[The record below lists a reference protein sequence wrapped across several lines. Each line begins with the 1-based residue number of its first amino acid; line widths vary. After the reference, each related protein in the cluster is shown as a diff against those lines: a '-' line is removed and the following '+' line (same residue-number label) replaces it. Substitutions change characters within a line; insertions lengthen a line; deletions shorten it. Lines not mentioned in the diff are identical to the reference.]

1 LLKLIMDKNIPK
13 ISLNKLLNNDNDSIS
28 LLSNALSNHGFFVIT
43 NHGISHE
50 LFNLA
55 YEYSEK
61 FFNLSDEIKNSY
73 SFRESAGARGYTPFG
88 KETALGETV
97 PDLKE
102 FWHHGPI
109 IDESFDSRIMENI
122 TVNEIKNFNNVFD
135 TLFGEMNNLGMK
147 LLSSIALTLELS
159 EDFFNKSTEKGNS
172 LLRLIHY
179 PPSNNSNMYRAR
191 EHADINLIT
200 LLIGANEP
208 GLEVK
213 DKSDNWIPVSSSY
226 EDIVCN
232 IGDMMQLVTDKRLKS
247 TPHRVVKY
255 KTDEMKSRYSIP
267 FFMHPSPDTV
277 LKSVFNDGD
286 EGVLAHDFLD
296 ERLKAIKLY

>member
-1 LLKLIMDKNIPK
+1 MDNQIPKLSLDSLLK
-13 ISLNKLLNNDNDSIS
+13 NNDQS
-28 LLSNALSNHGFFVIT
+28 LEMLSNALSNHGFFIIT
-43 NHGISHE
+43 DHKIPHS
-50 LFNLA
+50 LFNKA

-61 FFNLSDEIKNSY
+61 FFNLDTSVKSKY

-102 FWHHGPI
+102 FWHHGPV
-109 IDESFDSRIMENI
+109 IDDSYDERIMKNI
-122 TVNEIKNFNNVFD
+122 YVNEIDEFNTVFD
-135 TLFGEMNNLGMK
+135 ELFNEMNTLGTQ
-147 LLSSIALTLELS
+147 LLSSISLTLDL
-159 EDFFNKSTEKGNS
+159 DANFFNTSTSKGNS

-179 PPSNNSNMYRAR
+179 PPSNNENIYRAR

-213 DKSDNWIPVSSSY
+213 DKSGNWIPVSSSY
-226 EDIVCN
+226 DDIVCN
-232 IGDMMQLVTDKRLKS
+232 IGDMMQLITDKKLKS
-247 TPHRVVKY
+247 TPHRVIKY

-267 FFMHPSPDTV
+267 FFMHPSPDTI
-277 LKSVFNDGD
+277 LKSVFNEEDK
-286 EGVLAHDFLD
+286 GVLAHDFLD

>member
-1 LLKLIMDKNIPK
+1 MDNQIPKLSLDSLLK
-13 ISLNKLLNNDNDSIS
+13 NNDQS
-28 LLSNALSNHGFFVIT
+28 LEMLSNALSNHGFFIIT
-43 NHGISHE
+43 DHKIPHS
-50 LFNLA
+50 LFNKA

-61 FFNLSDEIKNSY
+61 FFNLDTSVKSKY

-102 FWHHGPI
+102 FWHHGPV
-109 IDESFDSRIMENI
+109 IDDSYDERIMKNI
-122 TVNEIKNFNNVFD
+122 YVNEIDEFNAVFD
-135 TLFGEMNNLGMK
+135 ELFNEMNSLGAQ
-147 LLSSIALTLELS
+147 LLSSISLTLGL
-159 EDFFNKSTEKGNS
+159 DANFFNTSTSKGNS

-179 PPSNNSNMYRAR
+179 PPSNNENIYRAR

-213 DKSDNWIPVSSSY
+213 DKSGNWIPVSSSY
-226 EDIVCN
+226 DDIVCN
-232 IGDMMQLVTDKRLKS
+232 IGDMMQLITDKKLKS
-247 TPHRVVKY
+247 TPHRVIKY

-267 FFMHPSPDTV
+267 FFMHPSPDTI
-277 LKSVFNDGD
+277 LKSVFNEEDKG
-286 EGVLAHDFLD
+286 GLAHDFLD

>member
-1 LLKLIMDKNIPK
+1 MDDQIPKLSLNNLLKNDDH
-13 ISLNKLLNNDNDSIS
+13 SLD
-28 LLSNALSNHGFFVIT
+28 LLSNALSNHGFFIIT
-43 NHGISHE
+43 DHKIPHS
-50 LFNLA
+50 LFNKA
-55 YEYSEK
+55 YKYSEK
-61 FFNLSDEIKNSY
+61 FFNLDTSVKNEY
-73 SFRESAGARGYTPFG
+73 SFRENAGARGYTPFG

-109 IDESFDSRIMENI
+109 IDDSYDKRIMNNI
-122 TVNEIKNFNNVFD
+122 YVNEIDEFNTVFD
-135 TLFGEMNNLGMK
+135 ELFNEMNTLGAR
-147 LLSSIALTLELS
+147 LLSSISLTLGLDEN
-159 EDFFNKSTEKGNS
+159 FFNTSTSKGNS

-179 PPSNNSNMYRAR
+179 PPSNNENIYRAR

-213 DKSDNWIPVSSSY
+213 DKSGNWIPVSSSY
-226 EDIVCN
+226 DDIVCN
-232 IGDMMQLVTDKRLKS
+232 IGDMMQLITDKRLKS
-247 TPHRVVKY
+247 TPHRVIKY

-267 FFMHPSPDTV
+267 FFMHPSPDTI
-277 LKSVFNDGD
+277 LKSVFNDED
-286 EGVLAHDFLD
+286 KGVLAHDFLD

>member
-1 LLKLIMDKNIPK
+1 MDNQIPKLSLDRLLKNDDE
-13 ISLNKLLNNDNDSIS
+13 SLN

-43 NHGISHE
+43 NHEIPHT
-50 LFNLA
+50 LFNKA
-55 YEYSEK
+55 YKYSEK
-61 FFNLSDEIKNSY
+61 FFNLDTALKNKY
-73 SFRESAGARGYTPFG
+73 SFRENAGARGYTPFG

-102 FWHHGPI
+102 FWHHGPV
-109 IDESFDSRIMENI
+109 IDESYDSRIMKNI
-122 TVNEIKNFNNVFD
+122 YVNEIDEFNIVFD
-135 TLFGEMNNLGMK
+135 ELFNQMNNLGAK
-147 LLSSIALTLELS
+147 LLSSISLTLGLDA
-159 EDFFNKSTEKGNS
+159 DFFNTSTDKGNS

-179 PPSNNSNMYRAR
+179 PPSNNENIYRAR

-213 DKSDNWIPVSSSY
+213 DKSGNWIPVSSSY
-226 EDIVCN
+226 DDIVCN
-232 IGDMMQLVTDKRLKS
+232 IGDMMQLITDKRLKS
-247 TPHRVVKY
+247 TPHRVMKY

-267 FFMHPSPDTV
+267 FFMHPSPDTI
-277 LKSVFNDGD
+277 LKSVFNDED
-286 EGVLAHDFLD
+286 KGVLAHDFLD

>member
-1 LLKLIMDKNIPK
+1 MSDQIPKLSLDKLLKNDAD
-13 ISLNKLLNNDNDSIS
+13 SLN

-43 NHGISHE
+43 DHKISFD
-50 LFNLA
+50 LFNRA

-61 FFNLSDEIKNSY
+61 FFNLNSSTKNLY
-73 SFRESAGARGYTPFG
+73 SFRENAGARGYTPFG
-88 KETALGETV
+88 KETALGETI

-109 IDESFDSRIMENI
+109 IDDSYDKRIMKN
-122 TVNEIKNFNNVFD
+122 VYVSEIDTFNSVFD
-135 TLFGEMNNLGMK
+135 ELFIEMNNLGLK
-147 LLSSIALTLELS
+147 LLSSISLTLGLS
-159 EDFFNKSTEKGNS
+159 SSFFEKSTSKGNS

-179 PPSNNSNMYRAR
+179 PPSNNENIYRAR

-213 DKSDNWIPVSSSY
+213 DKQGNWIPVSSSY

-232 IGDMMQLVTDKRLKS
+232 IGDMMQLITDKKLKS
-247 TPHRVVKY
+247 TPHRVIKY
-255 KTDEMKSRYSIP
+255 KKDETKSRYSIP
-267 FFMHPSPDTV
+267 FFMHPSPDTI
-277 LKSVFNDGD
+277 LKSVFNDD
-286 EGVLAHDFLD
+286 DPGVLAHDFLD

>member
-1 LLKLIMDKNIPK
+1 MDNKIPK
-13 ISLNKLLNNDNDSIS
+13 LSLSKLLLNDKDTTKT
-28 LLSNALSNHGFFVIT
+28 LSNALSNHGFFVIKD
-43 NHGISHE
+43 HDIPHK
-50 LFNLA
+50 LFDKA

-61 FFNLSDEIKNSY
+61 FFNLDTTTKNKY
-73 SFRESAGARGYTPFG
+73 SFRHNAGARGYTPFG

-102 FWHHGPI
+102 FWHHGPVV
-109 IDESFDSRIMENI
+109 DSTYDSRIAKNI
-122 TVNEIKNFNNVFD
+122 QVNEIENFNNIFD
-135 TLFGEMNNLGMK
+135 ELFTQMHSLGLK
-147 LLSSIALTLELS
+147 LLESISLTLDLPES
-159 EDFFNKSTEKGNS
+159 FFYESTMKGNS

-179 PPSNNSNMYRAR
+179 PPSNNENMFRAR

-213 DKSDNWIPVSSSY
+213 DKSGNWIPVTSSY

-232 IGDMMQLVTDKRLKS
+232 IGDMMQLITDKKLKS

-255 KTDEMKSRYSIP
+255 KTDELKSRYSIP
-267 FFMHPSPDTV
+267 FFLHPSPDTN
-277 LKSVFNDGD
+277 LKSIFRDD
-286 EGVLAHDFLD
+286 DQGVLAHDFLD

>member
-1 LLKLIMDKNIPK
+1 MDDQIPKLSLNNLLK
-13 ISLNKLLNNDNDSIS
+13 NDNQSLD
-28 LLSNALSNHGFFVIT
+28 LLSNALSNHGFFIIT
-43 NHGISHE
+43 DHKIPHS
-50 LFNLA
+50 LFNKA

-61 FFNLSDEIKNSY
+61 FFNLDISVKNEY
-73 SFRESAGARGYTPFG
+73 SFRENAGARGYTPFG

-102 FWHHGPI
+102 FWHHGPV
-109 IDESFDSRIMENI
+109 IDDSYDKRIMKNI
-122 TVNEIKNFNNVFD
+122 YVNEIDEFNTVFD
-135 TLFGEMNNLGMK
+135 QLFNEMNTLGAR
-147 LLSSIALTLELS
+147 LLSSISLTLGLDEN
-159 EDFFNKSTEKGNS
+159 FFNSSTSKGNS

-179 PPSNNSNMYRAR
+179 PPSNNENIYRAR

-213 DKSDNWIPVSSSY
+213 DKSGNWIPVSSSY

-232 IGDMMQLVTDKRLKS
+232 IGDMMQLITDKRLKS
-247 TPHRVVKY
+247 TPHRVIKY

-267 FFMHPSPDTV
+267 FFMHPSPDTI
-277 LKSVFNDGD
+277 LKSVFNNED

>member
-1 LLKLIMDKNIPK
+1 MNCEIPK
-13 ISLNKLLNNDNDSIS
+13 LSLDDLVNNDQTSIKLLSS
-28 LLSNALSNHGFFVIT
+28 ALSDHGFFVIT
-43 NHGISHE
+43 DHNISHS
-50 LFNLA
+50 LFDRA
-55 YEYSEK
+55 YEYSKK
-61 FFNLSDEIKNSY
+61 FFDLDLNTKNLY
-73 SFRESAGARGYTPFG
+73 SFRENAGARGYTPFG

-109 IDESFDSRIMENI
+109 IDDSYDERIMKNI
-122 TVNEIKNFNNVFD
+122 YIEEIEGFNTFFD
-135 TLFGEMNNLGMK
+135 DLFYEMHNLGSK
-147 LLSSIALTLELS
+147 LLSSISLTLGLDS
-159 EDFFNKSTEKGNS
+159 NFFDNSTSKGNS

-179 PPSNNSNMYRAR
+179 PPSNNKNMFRAR

-213 DKSDNWIPVSSSY
+213 DKSGSWIPVSSSY

-232 IGDMMQLVTDKRLKS
+232 IGDMMQLITDHKLKS

-255 KTDEMKSRYSIP
+255 KTDEIKSRYSIP
-267 FFMHPSPDTV
+267 FFMHPSPDTI
-277 LKSVFNDGD
+277 LKSVFNDKD
-286 EGVLAHDFLD
+286 SGVLAHDFLD

>member
-1 LLKLIMDKNIPK
+1 MIPK
-13 ISLNKLLNNDNDSIS
+13 ISLKNLINNDE
-28 LLSNALSNHGFFVIT
+28 LTLTALSEALTNHGFFVIT
-43 NHGISHE
+43 DHQIPHS
-50 LFNLA
+50 LFNQA
-55 YEYSEK
+55 YEFSEK
-61 FFNLSDEIKNSY
+61 FFNLPIKNKQSY
-73 SFRESAGARGYTPFG
+73 SFREFAGARGYTPFG

-109 IDESFDSRIMENI
+109 IDKTFDNRIMKNI
-122 TVNEIKNFNNVFD
+122 HVNEIKDFNEVFD
-135 TLFGEMNNLGMK
+135 ELFAEMNTLGSK
-147 LLSSIALTLELS
+147 LLSSISLTLDLPIN
-159 EDFFNKSTEKGNS
+159 FFDESTKKGNS

-179 PPSNNSNMYRAR
+179 PPSNNQNMFRAR

-213 DKSDNWIPVSSSY
+213 DKSGAWVPVSSSY

-232 IGDMMQLVTDKRLKS
+232 IGDMMQLITDNRLKS

-255 KTDEMKSRYSIP
+255 KTDEIKSRYSIP

-277 LKSVFNDGD
+277 LKSVFNIEDK
-286 EGVLAHDFLD
+286 GVLAHDFLD

>member
-1 LLKLIMDKNIPK
+1 MDNQIPKLSLDSLLK
-13 ISLNKLLNNDNDSIS
+13 NNDQS
-28 LLSNALSNHGFFVIT
+28 LEMLSNALSNHGFFIIT
-43 NHGISHE
+43 DHKIPHS
-50 LFNLA
+50 LFNKA

-61 FFNLSDEIKNSY
+61 FFNLDTSVKSKY

-102 FWHHGPI
+102 FWHHGPV
-109 IDESFDSRIMENI
+109 IDDSYDERIMKNI
-122 TVNEIKNFNNVFD
+122 YVNEIDEFNTVFD
-135 TLFGEMNNLGMK
+135 ELFNEMNTLGTQ
-147 LLSSIALTLELS
+147 LLSSISLTLGL
-159 EDFFNKSTEKGNS
+159 DANFFNTSTSKGNS

-179 PPSNNSNMYRAR
+179 PPSNNENIYRAR

-213 DKSDNWIPVSSSY
+213 DKSGNWIPVSSSY
-226 EDIVCN
+226 DDIVCN
-232 IGDMMQLVTDKRLKS
+232 IGDMMQLITDKKLKS
-247 TPHRVVKY
+247 TPHRVIKY

-267 FFMHPSPDTV
+267 FFMHPSPDTI
-277 LKSVFNDGD
+277 LKSVFNEEDK
-286 EGVLAHDFLD
+286 GVLAHDFLD

>member
-1 LLKLIMDKNIPK
+1 MSD
-13 ISLNKLLNNDNDSIS
+13 
-28 LLSNALSNHGFFVIT
+28 HGFFVIT
-43 NHGISHE
+43 DHQIPHS
-50 LFNLA
+50 LFDRA
-55 YEYSEK
+55 YEYSK
-61 FFNLSDEIKNSY
+61 IFFELDLNTKNLYSY
-73 SFRESAGARGYTPFG
+73 RESAGARGYTPFG

-102 FWHHGPI
+102 FWHHGPV
-109 IDESFDSRIMENI
+109 IDDSYDERIMKN
-122 TVNEIKNFNNVFD
+122 VYVQEIDGFNNFFD
-135 TLFGEMNNLGMK
+135 DLFYEMHNLGSK
-147 LLSSIALTLELS
+147 LLSSISLS
-159 EDFFNKSTEKGNS
+159 LGLDSNFFDKSTSKGNS

-179 PPSNNSNMYRAR
+179 PPSNNENMFRAR

-213 DKSDNWIPVSSSY
+213 DKSGNWIPVSSSY

-232 IGDMMQLVTDKRLKS
+232 IGDMMQLITDHKLKS

-255 KTDEMKSRYSIP
+255 KTDEIKSRYSIP
-267 FFMHPSPDTV
+267 FFMHPSPDTI
-277 LKSVFNDGD
+277 LKSVFNNKDS
-286 EGVLAHDFLD
+286 GVLAHDFLD

>member
-1 LLKLIMDKNIPK
+1 MSQIPK
-13 ISLNKLLNNDNDSIS
+13 ISLKYLIKNDQDSI
-28 LLSNALSNHGFFVIT
+28 LTLSEALANHGFFVIT
-43 NHGISHE
+43 DHAIPHD
-50 LFNLA
+50 LFDKA
-55 YEYSEK
+55 YEYSKK
-61 FFNLSDEIKNSY
+61 FFDLDISKKNAY
-73 SFRESAGARGYTPFG
+73 SFRENAGARGYTPFG

-102 FWHHGPI
+102 FWHHGPVV
-109 IDESFDSRIMENI
+109 DSSFDSRILKN
-122 TVNEIKNFNNVFD
+122 VHVDEIDNFNNVFD
-135 TLFGEMNNLGMK
+135 ELFYQMNSLGMK
-147 LLSSIALTLELS
+147 LLESISLTLGLQ
-159 EDFFNKSTEKGNS
+159 DNFFHKSTSKGNS

-179 PPSNNSNMYRAR
+179 PPSNNDNMFRAR

-213 DKSDNWIPVSSSY
+213 DKSGDWIPVSSSY

-232 IGDMMQLVTDKRLKS
+232 IGDMMQLITDKKLKS

-255 KTDEMKSRYSIP
+255 KSDEVKSRYSIP
-267 FFMHPSPDTV
+267 FFLHPSPDTN
-277 LKSVFNDGD
+277 LKSIFRDD
-286 EGVLAHDFLD
+286 DIGVLAHDFLD

>member
-1 LLKLIMDKNIPK
+1 MENLIPK
-13 ISLNKLLNNDNDSIS
+13 ISLKNLLNNDSYS
-28 LLSNALSNHGFFVIT
+28 LELLSSALKNHGFFVIT
-43 NHGISHE
+43 DHSIPHD
-50 LFNLA
+50 LFHKA
-55 YEYSEK
+55 YTFSEN
-61 FFNLSDEIKNSY
+61 FFNLDLAIKNKYSY
-73 SFRESAGARGYTPFG
+73 RENAGARGYTPFG

-102 FWHHGPI
+102 FWHHGPVVDDTYDNRI
-109 IDESFDSRIMENI
+109 MKNIHIDE
-122 TVNEIKNFNNVFD
+122 IKEFNKVFD
-135 TLFGEMNNLGMK
+135 DLFFEMNNLGSA
-147 LLSSIALTLELS
+147 LLKSISLSLELPS
-159 EDFFNKSTEKGNS
+159 DFFEKSTSKGNS

-179 PPSNNSNMYRAR
+179 PPSNNENIYRAR

-213 DKSDNWIPVSSSY
+213 DKSGNWIPVSSSF

-232 IGDMMQLVTDKRLKS
+232 IGDMMQLITDKVLKS

-255 KTDEMKSRYSIP
+255 KTDEIKSRYSIP
-267 FFMHPSPDTV
+267 FFLHPSPDTI
-277 LKSVFNDGD
+277 LKSIYRKDD

>member
-1 LLKLIMDKNIPK
+1 MIPK
-13 ISLNKLLNNDNDSIS
+13 ISLND
-28 LLSNALSNHGFFVIT
+28 LLSNSNNAYLKLSDALSNHGFFVIT
-43 NHGISHE
+43 NHSIPHQ
-50 LFNLA
+50 LFDKA
-55 YEYSEK
+55 YEYSKK
-61 FFNLSDEIKNSY
+61 FFDLETPIKNSY

-102 FWHHGPI
+102 FWHHGPVV
-109 IDESFDSRIMENI
+109 DSSYDSRIMKNVL
-122 TVNEIKNFNNVFD
+122 VNEIDDFNNVFD
-135 TLFGEMNNLGMK
+135 DLFNQMNSLGIK
-147 LLSSIALTLELS
+147 LLSSISLTLGLP
-159 EDFFNKSTEKGNS
+159 EDFFNKSTTKGNS

-179 PPSNNSNMYRAR
+179 PPSNNENLFRAR

-213 DKSDNWIPVSSSY
+213 DKSGEWIPVSSSY

-232 IGDMMQLVTDKRLKS
+232 IGDMMQLITDKKLKS

-255 KTDEMKSRYSIP
+255 KTDEIKSRYSIP
-267 FFMHPSPDTV
+267 FFMHPSPDTI
-277 LKSVFNDGD
+277 LKSIYDENDK
-286 EGVLAHDFLD
+286 GVLAHDFLD

>member
-1 LLKLIMDKNIPK
+1 MDAQIPKLSLNNLLKNDDQ
-13 ISLNKLLNNDNDSIS
+13 SLD
-28 LLSNALSNHGFFVIT
+28 LLSNALSNHGFFIIT
-43 NHGISHE
+43 DHKIPHS
-50 LFNLA
+50 LFNKA

-61 FFNLSDEIKNSY
+61 FFNLDVSLKNKY
-73 SFRESAGARGYTPFG
+73 SFRENAGARGYTPFG
-88 KETALGETV
+88 KETALGETI

-102 FWHHGPI
+102 FWHHGPV
-109 IDESFDSRIMENI
+109 IDDSFDKRIMKNI
-122 TVNEIKNFNNVFD
+122 YVNEIDEFNTVFD
-135 TLFGEMNNLGMK
+135 KLFNEMNTLGAR
-147 LLSSIALTLELS
+147 LLSSISLTLGL
-159 EDFFNKSTEKGNS
+159 DANFFNTSTRKGNS

-179 PPSNNSNMYRAR
+179 PPSNNENIYRAR

-213 DKSDNWIPVSSSY
+213 DKSGNWIPVSSSY
-226 EDIVCN
+226 DDIVCN
-232 IGDMMQLVTDKRLKS
+232 IGDMMQLITDKRLKS

-267 FFMHPSPDTV
+267 FFMHPSPDTI
-277 LKSVFNDGD
+277 LKSVFNNEDK
-286 EGVLAHDFLD
+286 GVLAHDFLD

>member
-1 LLKLIMDKNIPK
+1 MDKNIPK
-13 ISLNKLLNNDNDSIS
+13 ISLNKLLDNDDDSIS

-135 TLFGEMNNLGMK
+135 TLFDEMNNLGMK

-179 PPSNNSNMYRAR
+179 PPSNNTNMYRAR

-267 FFMHPSPDTV
+267 FFMHPSPDTI

>member
-1 LLKLIMDKNIPK
+1 MIPK
-13 ISLNKLLNNDNDSIS
+13 ISLIA
-28 LLSNALSNHGFFVIT
+28 LLSDSDIAFSQLSDALSNHGFFVIT
-43 NHGISHE
+43 DHSIPHH
-50 LFNLA
+50 LFDKA
-55 YEYSEK
+55 YEYSKK
-61 FFNLSDEIKNSY
+61 FFDLEVPIKNLY
-73 SFRESAGARGYTPFG
+73 SFRENAGARGYTPFG

-109 IDESFDSRIMENI
+109 VDSSYDSRIMKNVL
-122 TVNEIKNFNNVFD
+122 VNEIDDFNNVFD
-135 TLFGEMNNLGMK
+135 DLFNQMNSLGIK
-147 LLSSIALTLELS
+147 LLSSISLTLGLP
-159 EDFFNKSTEKGNS
+159 EDFFNKSTTKGNS

-179 PPSNNSNMYRAR
+179 PPSNNENLFRAR

-213 DKSDNWIPVSSSY
+213 DKSGEWIPVSSSY

-232 IGDMMQLVTDKRLKS
+232 IGDMMQLITDKKLKS

-255 KTDEMKSRYSIP
+255 KTDEIKSRYSIP
-267 FFMHPSPDTV
+267 FFLHPSPDTI
-277 LKSVFNDGD
+277 LKSVFRDDD

>member
-1 LLKLIMDKNIPK
+1 MIPK
-13 ISLNKLLNNDNDSIS
+13 ISLID
-28 LLSNALSNHGFFVIT
+28 LLSDSDIAFSQLSDALSNHGFFVIT
-43 NHGISHE
+43 DHSIPHH
-50 LFNLA
+50 LFDKA
-55 YEYSEK
+55 YEYSKK
-61 FFNLSDEIKNSY
+61 FFDLEVPIKNSY
-73 SFRESAGARGYTPFG
+73 SFRENAGARGYTPFG

-102 FWHHGPI
+102 FWHHGPVV
-109 IDESFDSRIMENI
+109 DSSYDSRIMKNVL
-122 TVNEIKNFNNVFD
+122 VNEIDDFNNVFD
-135 TLFGEMNNLGMK
+135 DLFNQMNSLGIK
-147 LLSSIALTLELS
+147 LLSSISLTLGLP
-159 EDFFNKSTEKGNS
+159 EDFFNKSTTKGNS

-179 PPSNNSNMYRAR
+179 PPSNNENLFRAR

-213 DKSDNWIPVSSSY
+213 DKSGEWIPVSSSY

-232 IGDMMQLVTDKRLKS
+232 IGDMMQLITDKKLKS

-255 KTDEMKSRYSIP
+255 KTDEIKSRYSIP
-267 FFMHPSPDTV
+267 FFLHPSPDTI
-277 LKSVFNDGD
+277 LKSVFRDDD

>member
-1 LLKLIMDKNIPK
+1 MDDQIPKLSLNNLLKNDDH
-13 ISLNKLLNNDNDSIS
+13 SLD
-28 LLSNALSNHGFFVIT
+28 LLSNALSNHGFFIIT
-43 NHGISHE
+43 DHKIPHS
-50 LFNLA
+50 LFNKA
-55 YEYSEK
+55 YKYSEK
-61 FFNLSDEIKNSY
+61 FFNLDTSVKNEY
-73 SFRESAGARGYTPFG
+73 SFRENAGARGYTPFG

-102 FWHHGPI
+102 FWHHGPV
-109 IDESFDSRIMENI
+109 IDNSYDKRIMKNI
-122 TVNEIKNFNNVFD
+122 YVNEIDEFNTVFD
-135 TLFGEMNNLGMK
+135 ELFNEMNTLGAR
-147 LLSSIALTLELS
+147 LLSSISLTLGL
-159 EDFFNKSTEKGNS
+159 DANFFHTSTIKGNS

-179 PPSNNSNMYRAR
+179 PPSNNENIYRAR

-213 DKSDNWIPVSSSY
+213 DKSGNWIPVSSSY

-232 IGDMMQLVTDKRLKS
+232 IGDMMQLITDKKLKS
-247 TPHRVVKY
+247 TPHRVIKY

-267 FFMHPSPDTV
+267 FFMHPSPNTI
-277 LKSVFNDGD
+277 LKSVFNDRD

>member
-1 LLKLIMDKNIPK
+1 MDDQIPKLSLNSLLK
-13 ISLNKLLNNDNDSIS
+13 NDNQSLE
-28 LLSNALSNHGFFVIT
+28 LLSNALSNHGFFIIT
-43 NHGISHE
+43 DHKIPHS
-50 LFNLA
+50 LFNKA

-61 FFNLSDEIKNSY
+61 FFNLDTSVKNEY
-73 SFRESAGARGYTPFG
+73 SFRENAGARGYTPFG

-102 FWHHGPI
+102 FWHHGPV
-109 IDESFDSRIMENI
+109 IDDTYDERIMKNI
-122 TVNEIKNFNNVFD
+122 YVNEIDEFNTVFD
-135 TLFGEMNNLGMK
+135 ELFNQMNTLGSQ
-147 LLSSIALTLELS
+147 LLSSISLTLGLDV
-159 EDFFNKSTEKGNS
+159 DFFNTSTTKGNS

-179 PPSNNSNMYRAR
+179 PPSNNENIYRAR

-213 DKSDNWIPVSSSY
+213 DKSGNWIPVSSSY
-226 EDIVCN
+226 DDIVCN
-232 IGDMMQLVTDKRLKS
+232 IGDMMQLITDKRLKS
-247 TPHRVVKY
+247 TPHRVIKY

-267 FFMHPSPDTV
+267 FFMHPSPDTI
-277 LKSVFNDGD
+277 LKSIFNDED
-286 EGVLAHDFLD
+286 KGVLAHDFLD

>member
-1 LLKLIMDKNIPK
+1 MNYQIPK
-13 ISLNKLLNNDNDSIS
+13 LSLNDLVNNNQTSIKI
-28 LLSNALSNHGFFVIT
+28 LSSALSDHGFFVIT
-43 NHGISHE
+43 DHQIPHS
-50 LFNLA
+50 LFDRA
-55 YEYSEK
+55 YEYSK
-61 FFNLSDEIKNSY
+61 IFFELDLNTKNLYSY
-73 SFRESAGARGYTPFG
+73 RENAGARGYTPFG

-102 FWHHGPI
+102 FWHHGPV
-109 IDESFDSRIMENI
+109 IDDSYDERIMKN
-122 TVNEIKNFNNVFD
+122 VYVQEIDGFNNFFD
-135 TLFGEMNNLGMK
+135 DLFYEMHNLGSK
-147 LLSSIALTLELS
+147 LLSSISLS
-159 EDFFNKSTEKGNS
+159 LGLDSNFFDKSTSKGNS

-179 PPSNNSNMYRAR
+179 PPSNNENMFRAR

-213 DKSDNWIPVSSSY
+213 DKSGNWIPVSSSY

-232 IGDMMQLVTDKRLKS
+232 IGDMMQLITDHKLKS

-255 KTDEMKSRYSIP
+255 KTDEIKSRYSIP
-267 FFMHPSPDTV
+267 FFMHPSPDTI
-277 LKSVFNDGD
+277 LKSVFNNKDS
-286 EGVLAHDFLD
+286 GVLAHDFLD

>member
-1 LLKLIMDKNIPK
+1 MSEIPK
-13 ISLNKLLNNDNDSIS
+13 LSLKSLSKNDKDAINI
-28 LLSNALSNHGFFVIT
+28 LSEALSDHGFFVIT
-43 NHGISHE
+43 DHSIPHQ
-50 LFNLA
+50 LFDKA
-55 YEYSEK
+55 YEYSKK
-61 FFNLSDEIKNSY
+61 FFDLEISIKNSY
-73 SFRESAGARGYTPFG
+73 SFRENAGARGYTPFG

-109 IDESFDSRIMENI
+109 VDSSYDSRIMKNVL
-122 TVNEIKNFNNVFD
+122 VNEIGDFNNVFD
-135 TLFGEMNNLGMK
+135 DLFNQMNSLGIK
-147 LLSSIALTLELS
+147 LLSSISLTLGLP
-159 EDFFNKSTEKGNS
+159 EDFFNKSTTKGNS

-179 PPSNNSNMYRAR
+179 PPSNNENLFRAR

-213 DKSDNWIPVSSSY
+213 DKSGEWIPVSSSY

-232 IGDMMQLVTDKRLKS
+232 IGDMMQLITDKKLKS

-255 KTDEMKSRYSIP
+255 KTDEIKSRYSIP
-267 FFMHPSPDTV
+267 FFLHPSPDTI
-277 LKSVFNDGD
+277 LKSVFRDDD

>member
-1 LLKLIMDKNIPK
+1 MNMVPK
-13 ISLNKLLNNDNDSIS
+13 ISLQNLLDKNETT
-28 LLSNALSNHGFFVIT
+28 LKTLSYALEDHGFFIIKD
-43 NHGISHE
+43 HSIPHH
-50 LFNLA
+50 LFDKA
-55 YEYSEK
+55 YEYSKK
-61 FFNLSDEIKNSY
+61 FFDLEVSIKNSY

-109 IDESFDSRIMENI
+109 VDSSYDSRIMKNVL
-122 TVNEIKNFNNVFD
+122 VNEIDDFNSVFD
-135 TLFGEMNNLGMK
+135 DLFNEMNSLGAK
-147 LLSSIALTLELS
+147 LLSSISLTIGLP
-159 EDFFNKSTEKGNS
+159 EDFFNKSTTKGNS

-179 PPSNNSNMYRAR
+179 PPSKNENLFRAR

-213 DKSDNWIPVSSSY
+213 DKSGNWIPVSSSY

-232 IGDMMQLVTDKRLKS
+232 IGDMMQLITDKKLKS
-247 TPHRVVKY
+247 TPHRVIKY
-255 KTDEMKSRYSIP
+255 KTDETKSRYSIP
-267 FFMHPSPDTV
+267 FFMHPSPDTI
-277 LKSVFNDGD
+277 LKSVFNENDK
-286 EGVLAHDFLD
+286 GVLAHDFLD

>member
-1 LLKLIMDKNIPK
+1 MDDQIPKLSLNNLLKNDDE
-13 ISLNKLLNNDNDSIS
+13 SLD
-28 LLSNALSNHGFFVIT
+28 LLSNALSNHGFFIIT
-43 NHGISHE
+43 DHKIPHS
-50 LFNLA
+50 LFNKA

-61 FFNLSDEIKNSY
+61 FFNLDISVKNEY
-73 SFRESAGARGYTPFG
+73 SFRENAVARGYTPFG

-102 FWHHGPI
+102 FWHHGPV
-109 IDESFDSRIMENI
+109 IDDSYDERIMKNI
-122 TVNEIKNFNNVFD
+122 YVNEIDEFNTVFD
-135 TLFGEMNNLGMK
+135 ELFNEMNTLGTQ
-147 LLSSIALTLELS
+147 LLSSISLTLGL
-159 EDFFNKSTEKGNS
+159 DANFFNTSTSKGNS

-179 PPSNNSNMYRAR
+179 PPSNNENIYRAR

-213 DKSDNWIPVSSSY
+213 DKSGNWIPVSSSY
-226 EDIVCN
+226 DDIVCN
-232 IGDMMQLVTDKRLKS
+232 IGDMMQLITDKKLKS
-247 TPHRVVKY
+247 TPHRVIKY

-267 FFMHPSPDTV
+267 FFMHPSPDTI
-277 LKSVFNDGD
+277 LKSVFNEEDK
-286 EGVLAHDFLD
+286 GVLAHDFLD

>member
-1 LLKLIMDKNIPK
+1 MSQIPK
-13 ISLNKLLNNDNDSIS
+13 ISFIDLIKNNQNSTS
-28 LLSNALSNHGFFVIT
+28 TLSNALSNHGFFVIT
-43 NHGISHE
+43 DHPIPHS
-50 LFNLA
+50 LFDQA
-55 YEYSEK
+55 YEYSKK
-61 FFNLSDEIKNSY
+61 FFDLDVSKKNAY

-102 FWHHGPI
+102 FWHHGPV
-109 IDESFDSRIMENI
+109 IDSTYDSRI
-122 TVNEIKNFNNVFD
+122 IKNVQVKEVDNFNNVFD
-135 TLFGEMNNLGMK
+135 ELFTQMNSLGMK
-147 LLSSIALTLELS
+147 LLESISLTLDLPES
-159 EDFFNKSTEKGNS
+159 FFHKSTNKGNS

-179 PPSNNSNMYRAR
+179 PPSSNENMFRAR

-213 DKSDNWIPVSSSY
+213 DKSGDWIPVSSSY

-232 IGDMMQLVTDKRLKS
+232 IGDMMQLITDKKLKS

-255 KTDEMKSRYSIP
+255 KSDEIKSRYSIP
-267 FFMHPSPDTV
+267 FFLHPSPDTN
-277 LKSVFNDGD
+277 LKSIFRDDDN
-286 EGVLAHDFLD
+286 GVLAHDFLD

>member
-1 LLKLIMDKNIPK
+1 MSDQIPKLSLDKLLKNDAD
-13 ISLNKLLNNDNDSIS
+13 SLN

-43 NHGISHE
+43 DHKISFD
-50 LFNLA
+50 LFNRA

-61 FFNLSDEIKNSY
+61 FFNLDSSTKNLY
-73 SFRESAGARGYTPFG
+73 SFRENAGARGYTPFG
-88 KETALGETV
+88 KETALGETI

-109 IDESFDSRIMENI
+109 IDDSYDKRIMKNVYVSEIDTFNI
-122 TVNEIKNFNNVFD
+122 VFD
-135 TLFGEMNNLGMK
+135 ELFIEMNNLGLK
-147 LLSSIALTLELS
+147 LLSSISLTLGLS
-159 EDFFNKSTEKGNS
+159 SSFFEKSTSKGNS

-179 PPSNNSNMYRAR
+179 PPSNNENIYRAR

-213 DKSDNWIPVSSSY
+213 DKQGNWIPVSSSY

-232 IGDMMQLVTDKRLKS
+232 IGDMMQLITDKKLKS
-247 TPHRVVKY
+247 TPHRVIKY
-255 KTDEMKSRYSIP
+255 KKDETKSRYSIP
-267 FFMHPSPDTV
+267 FFMHPSPDTI
-277 LKSVFNDGD
+277 LKSVFNDD
-286 EGVLAHDFLD
+286 DPGVLAHDFLD